1 MADLVEITIYG
12 ASDDLVEIE
21 YDGENG
27 EEFDCPGKWAG
38 RVVGPDGEFLIVTAV
53 FGSSKKRRDAD
64 WTLGIENSG
73 DWPKDWTIR
82 FGDRPDYEG
91 DPAIIIEAP
100 VGTKVKKL

>member
-1 MADLVEITIYG
+1 MTDLVEIVIYG

-21 YDGENG
+21 YDGGSG
-27 EEFDCPGKWAG
+27 EEFDCSGEWEG
-38 RVVGPDGEFLIVTAV
+38 EVVGPDGESLIVTAE
-53 FGSSKKRRDAD
+53 FSSSKRGRKAD

-100 VGTKVKKL
+100 AGTKVREL